1 MAEAVGFALIFESS
15 STVWSRW
22 NFSTRSRVRLSF
34 QSGTASSMS
43 SLIDQNGRVHLVTGG
58 DSVCGVLLGV
68 ERREIAIGV
77 DQFKT
82 NAARSHVD
90 GKEQIART
98 HGGQIDAAPRPDAK
112 RSPDGKAVGAS
123 SLRTTERPAR
133 PIPSRRAAISVS
145 CMLRWQLSE
154 REHFTSKCIPRP
166 SPGCSP

>member
-77 DQFKT
+77 DQFKRT
-82 NAARSHVD
+82 LPVPTSMARNKSRELMEVRSMPPRALTQKDRPTAKLSEHQAFVPPN
-90 GKEQIART
+90 
-98 HGGQIDAAPRPDAK
+98 APRDRFLHAVR
-112 RSPDGKAVGAS
+112 RS
-123 SLRTTERPAR
+123 R
-133 PIPSRRAAISVS
+133 
-145 CMLRWQLSE
+145 
-154 REHFTSKCIPRP
+154 
-166 SPGCSP
+166 